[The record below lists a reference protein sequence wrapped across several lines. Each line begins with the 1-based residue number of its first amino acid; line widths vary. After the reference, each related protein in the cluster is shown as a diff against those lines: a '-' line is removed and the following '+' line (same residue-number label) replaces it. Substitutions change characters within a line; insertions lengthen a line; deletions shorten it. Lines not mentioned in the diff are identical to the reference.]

1 IHLLNYDTRF
11 TTTAIC
17 HPRWLLLL
25 CTSPILLHC
34 YSSHYCLL
42 HPNLVCYC
50 IASLMLAAPGVV
62 LVSYWLLLLL
72 QFSTFLE
79 VTPLIL
85 NSLKNELI

>member
-25 CTSPILLHC
+25 CTSPFLLHC

-50 IASLMLAAPGVV
+50 IASLMLAAAGVV
-62 LVSYWLLLLL
+62 FVSYWLFLLL
-72 QFSTFLE
+72 QFCTFLE
-79 VTPLIL
+79 VTPPIL
-85 NSLKNELI
+85 NSLKIELI